1 MDNRIL
7 YKLAVLPGDGIGP
20 EVMDASLAVLNVVG
34 DNYNINF
41 ELSTGLIGGC
51 SIDKFKT
58 PVTEE
63 VLEMCQQADAVL
75 LGAVGGPKWDTLP
88 QDQKPEKG
96 LLKLRKFLGLY
107 SNLRPATIY
116 PALADASSL
125 KRDVILGSDIMV
137 VRELTGGIYF
147 GEPRGQN
154 VNEAWNTL
162 RYTRNEVE
170 RIAITAFELAKNRQG
185 HVTSVHKANVLESS
199 QFWREVV
206 EDVHEK
212 YPDITLDEMYVDNAA
227 MQLVRYPKQ
236 FDVIV
241 TQNMFG
247 DILSDIAAMITGSLG
262 MLPSASVGEKHALY
276 EPVHGTAPEIAGQD
290 KANPL
295 AMIGSIA
302 MMMDISFGLPNAA
315 KDIRNAIE
323 DVLSE
328 GYRTEDIASAGCTI
342 VTTSEMR
349 DRVIKTLETLKKHN
363 SLKQLEGFAKPSISL
378 VQRGNYE

>member
-1 MDNRIL
+1 MNNRQS

-20 EVMDASLAVLNVVG
+20 EVMDASLSVLNVIG
-34 DNYNINF
+34 NNYNINF
-41 ELSTGLIGGC
+41 ELNTGLIGGC
-51 SIDKFKT
+51 SIDEFGT
-58 PVTEE
+58 PVTEA
-63 VLEMCQQADAVL
+63 VLEMCRQADAVL

-96 LLKLRKFLGLY
+96 LLKLRESLGLY

-154 VNEAWNTL
+154 KHEAWNTL

-206 EDVHEK
+206 EDVHRQ
-212 YPDITLDEMYVDNAA
+212 YPDIMLDEMYVDNAA
-227 MQLVRYPKQ
+227 MQLVRDPKQ

-241 TQNMFG
+241 TQNLFG

-302 MMMDISFGLPNAA
+302 MMLDISFGLPHAA
-315 KDIRNAIE
+315 ENIKYAIE
-323 DVLSE
+323 DILNK
-328 GYRTEDIASAGCTI
+328 GFRTEDIASPGCTI
-342 VTTSEMR
+342 VSTMEMR
-349 DRVIKTLETLKKHN
+349 DRVIKTLKTLK
-363 SLKQLEGFAKPSISL
+363 SITLS
-378 VQRGNYE
+378 V